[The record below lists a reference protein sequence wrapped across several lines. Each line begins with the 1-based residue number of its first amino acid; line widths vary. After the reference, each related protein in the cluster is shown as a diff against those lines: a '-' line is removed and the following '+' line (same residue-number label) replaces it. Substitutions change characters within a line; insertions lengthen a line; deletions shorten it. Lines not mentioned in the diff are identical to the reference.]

1 MIRAPTN
8 QPNAL
13 PIEKALDERSML
25 TPVYTAYPNAA
36 STVYAPGR
44 ISTQSAI
51 RTQHVLRHGH
61 GVAGGGG
68 FGGHLVGLARAG
80 DAGEVA
86 HHATKSFA
94 GSDQAH
100 LSVST

>member
-1 MIRAPTN
+1 MIRASTN

-25 TPVYTAYPNAA
+25 TPVYTADSNTAL
-36 STVYAPGR
+36 TVHAPGR
-44 ISTQSAI
+44 ISTQPAI

-68 FGGHLVGLARAG
+68 FGGHSVGS
-80 DAGEVA
+80 
-86 HHATKSFA
+86 T
-94 GSDQAH
+94 GSVTRTAERHDLQ
-100 LSVST
+100 